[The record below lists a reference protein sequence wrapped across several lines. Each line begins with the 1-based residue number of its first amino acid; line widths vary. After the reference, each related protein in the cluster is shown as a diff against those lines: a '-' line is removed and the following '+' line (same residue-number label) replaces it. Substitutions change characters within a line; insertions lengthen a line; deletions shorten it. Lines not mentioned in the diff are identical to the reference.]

1 MAISKSKMLAYY
13 RAYVGNGV
21 RDLDDVY
28 GRYSTAK
35 HRAWR
40 DCERRCAERN
50 GYGLSVIG
58 HNCSYFSAGFMYEG
72 DAGKMFYVITPSYT
86 GEICVEDAQNGIF

>member
-1 MAISKSKMLAYY
+1 MALTKKRKADYY
-13 RAYVGNGV
+13 KRWLRLPT

-35 HRAWR
+35 AVAWR
-40 DCERRCAERN
+40 DCAQKCAERN

-58 HNCSYFSAGFMYEG
+58 HNTSYFTAGFVYDGEM
-72 DAGKMFYVITPSYT
+72 GKMFYVMTPCYN
-86 GEICVEDAQNGIF
+86 GEICVEDAQNEIF